1 MTPKQK
7 RAIIMRQIDARA
19 RKLKEAMAACN
30 EYPLESARL
39 AVRCRNVAA
48 CAHNLAEKAAELA
61 RHDAEH
67 GDA

>member
-7 RAIIMRQIDARA
+7 RANIVRQIDSRA
-19 RKLKEAMAACN
+19 KRLKEAMAACN

-67 GDA
+67 GNA